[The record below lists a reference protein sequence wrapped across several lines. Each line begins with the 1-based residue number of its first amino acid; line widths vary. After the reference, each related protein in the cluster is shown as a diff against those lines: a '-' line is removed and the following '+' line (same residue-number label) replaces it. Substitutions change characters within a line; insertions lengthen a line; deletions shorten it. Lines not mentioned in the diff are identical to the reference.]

1 MKFVNFLRGI
11 MVLILVPLLTFVTS
25 LLAIIFLVVF
35 RGSAR
40 KAQVFPRM
48 WGKLILFAGGVRV
61 KVEGLENIAP
71 GKPYI
76 FAANHQSQFDIFTMQ
91 GCFDFDFRWLAKKE
105 LFQIPLFGRAMHLAG
120 YISIDRSH
128 GREALKS
135 LKEAAERIASG
146 TSVILFP
153 EGTRSL
159 DGKLHPFK
167 TGGMVLAIKSGVPLV
182 PVGISG
188 TFHILPK
195 GKLLAKPG
203 RVTIRVG
210 SPVETKELVA
220 GQKQELA
227 ERMHDE
233 VARLLDN
240 P

>member
-1 MKFVNFLRGI
+1 

-210 SPVETKELVA
+210 SPVETKGLVA